1 MAVSALSYIISS
13 YPVRCSCPGS
23 SNHDPNKQKLRY
35 VGKFT
40 KPAKVDLL
48 GKTAG
53 VASTFVASVADQK
66 LYMNKVENA
75 DQKLYIISF
84 IQIYLH

>member
-1 MAVSALSYIISS
+1 MAVSALSYVIAF

-23 SNHDPNKQKLRY
+23 NHNPNKQKLRY
-35 VGKFT
+35 VGNST

-53 VASTFVASVADQK
+53 VASTFVAYVVICA
-66 LYMNKVENA
+66 L
-75 DQKLYIISF
+75 F
-84 IQIYLH
+84 